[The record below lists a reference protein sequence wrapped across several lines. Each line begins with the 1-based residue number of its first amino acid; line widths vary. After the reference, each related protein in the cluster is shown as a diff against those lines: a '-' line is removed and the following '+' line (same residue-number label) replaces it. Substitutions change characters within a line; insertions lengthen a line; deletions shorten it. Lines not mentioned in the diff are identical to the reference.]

1 MRVAAL
7 AAFVALV
14 AAGGALATD
23 WRDVETGGVQ
33 VRVAAGWARV
43 LPADVAE
50 ESDLRAVLVVGTKG
64 VSARES
70 RCQVSA
76 YRVPADGAAVV
87 VIGARGLAS
96 PAIPRTRDG
105 LQQLRLEREYFD
117 CFDGRGAAAQIALRG
132 RAYQINVLVGDRAAP
147 QTIQQALA
155 IARSFGLAAT

>member
-1 MRVAAL
+1 
-7 AAFVALV
+7 
-14 AAGGALATD
+14 
-23 WRDVETGGVQ
+23 
-33 VRVAAGWARV
+33 
-43 LPADVAE
+43 
-50 ESDLRAVLVVGTKG
+50 
-64 VSARES
+64 
-70 RCQVSA
+70 VSA